1 MKFPDKI
8 PVERMEDYHTHHI
21 GKYDNGNQF
30 WGYGTFVFTE
40 RPISKGEDWEKYR
53 REYAVLYLFDKE
65 GNFKEAKYEFAGT
78 SDSLKFD
85 IETKIEEMI
94 SKLGEIEYCKIEVKL
109 FEIEIDGFKFGL
121 IPDEASEMI
130 YLQPSSTIAFGEP
143 WDGEY
148 WT

>member
-1 MKFPDKI
+1 MKFPEKI

-21 GKYDNGNQF
+21 GNYENGNQF
-30 WGYGTFVFTE
+30 WGYRTFVSTE
-40 RPISKGEDWEKYR
+40 KSILEGEDWGKYR

-65 GNFKEAKYEFAGT
+65 GDFKEAKYEFAGT
-78 SDSLKFD
+78 TDSLQFN
-85 IETKIEEMI
+85 IEERIEEMI
-94 SKLGEIEYCKIEVKL
+94 SKLGEIEYCNIEVKL

-121 IPDEASEMI
+121 IPNEKLKIIE
-130 YLQPSSTIAFGEP
+130 LQPSSTIAFDEP

>member
-1 MKFPDKI
+1 MKFPEKI

-21 GKYDNGNQF
+21 GKYEYENQF
-30 WGYGTFVFTE
+30 WGYETFVFTE
-40 RPISKGEDWEKYR
+40 RPIPDGEDWEKYR

-78 SDSLKFD
+78 SDSIKFD
-85 IETKIEEMI
+85 IEEKIEELV
-94 SKLGEIEYCKIEVKL
+94 SQLGKIEYCNIEVKP
-109 FEIEIDGFKFGL
+109 FEIKIDGFKFGL
-121 IPDEASEMI
+121 IPNEESEMI
-130 YLQPSSTIAFGEP
+130 EFQPSNTIAFGEP